1 MHYAYSMLFF
11 VSFIFYL
18 FFWILCIY
26 LYNLRYRWVG
36 GCYREMGN
44 GRWGMGNGRWEMGG
58 GKWEMRGGKWE
69 MEGIGGRGG
78 VCVFCSTADLQV

>member
-1 MHYAYSMLFF
+1 
-11 VSFIFYL
+11 
-18 FFWILCIY
+18 
-26 LYNLRYRWVG
+26 
-36 GCYREMGN
+36 MGN
-44 GRWGMGNGRWEMGG
+44 GKWEMGG